1 MPLYKTIHY
10 NTKTRILIWNI
21 TETYQQLAQDIVLT
35 DISVARISAMKSP
48 LQQLGFLSIRQLLK
62 LAGYSDFDLYYDTS
76 GKPHL
81 KNNRHISITHSFYF
95 SAIIISDQKVGID
108 IERQRDKILKIANK
122 FSVEIISE
130 NVKQNTDAYIRYLT
144 VIWGAKEAIFKIKN
158 EKGISFKDHIT
169 VLPFDLEGTTAVAEL
184 HFSSVKEIFT
194 IYFEPIQ
201 GYTFVYAVQ
210 THPVTHILP
219 V

>member
-1 MPLYKTIHY
+1 MPFYKTIDFDI
-10 NTKTRILIWNI
+10 KTRILIWNI

-48 LQQLGFLSIRQLLK
+48 LQQLGFLSIRQLIK
-62 LAGYSDFDLYYDTS
+62 LAGYSDFDLYYDGS
-76 GKPHL
+76 GKPYL
-81 KNNRHISITHSFYF
+81 KDNRHISITHSFYF
-95 SAIIISDQKVGID
+95 SAIIISDRKVGID
-108 IERQRDKILKIANK
+108 IERERDKIIKIAAK

-130 NVKQNTDAYIRYLT
+130 KVKQNTDAYIRYLT

-158 EKGISFKDHIT
+158 KKGISFKDHIT
-169 VLPFDLEGTTAVAEL
+169 VLPFDLESATAVAEL
-184 HFSSVKEIFT
+184 HFSSVTAIFT

-201 GYTFVYAVQ
+201 GYTLVYAIE
-210 THPVTHILP
+210 THPVTHPLL